1 MFEQAVL
8 ANHSDPKRLWSTCA
22 GVTAQTLLVLAAFLA
37 PAIWPEVLPHAQLL
51 ASLVAPGVPE
61 REAPPQPTHPTAQR
75 VPTHPFQI
83 HEGTVL
89 LPGNAPEHA
98 AVIEDPPGALATQC
112 TANCVPGAT
121 GEGSSELLKRILS
134 VAPPFLVR
142 PIEKPVVPQPPAP
155 PVRLRGG
162 DVNLGEPVYRVEP
175 HYPPLAIAAHI
186 SGRVEL
192 EGVVGTDGRIREL
205 RALSGN
211 PLLVPAALDAVRQ
224 WIYRP
229 TLLNGKPVEVAA
241 PITVNFRLTR

>member
-61 REAPPQPTHPTAQR
+61 REAPPQPVHPTAQR

-83 HEGTVL
+83 HNNGVL
-89 LPGNAPEHA
+89 LPHDPPTHA
-98 AVIEDPPGALATQC
+98 AVIEDPPDAMAGPCLR
-112 TANCVPGAT
+112 CVPGGT
-121 GEGSSELLKRILS
+121 GNGSNILPDAFLS
-134 VAPPFLVR
+134 IAPPVLVH
-142 PIEKPVVPQPPAP
+142 PIEKPVPPPAMPAP
-155 PVRLRGG
+155 PIRLSGG
-162 DVNLGEPVYRVEP
+162 DVRLGEPVYRVEP
-175 HYPPLAIAAHI
+175 RYPALAIAAHI

>member
-8 ANHSDPKRLWSTCA
+8 ANHSDPKRVWSTCA
-22 GVTAQTLLVLAAFLA
+22 GMTAQTLLVLAAFLA

-61 REAPPQPTHPTAQR
+61 REAPPAPTHPAAR
-75 VPTHPFQI
+75 RLPTHPFQI
-83 HEGTVL
+83 RAGTVV
-89 LPGNAPEHA
+89 LPRDAPEHA
-98 AVIEDPPGALATQC
+98 QVIEDPPSALPTQC

-121 GEGSSELLKRILS
+121 GDGGGLLSRILS

-142 PIEKPVVPQPPAP
+142 PVDKPVVPPPTPAP
-155 PVRLRGG
+155 PIRLHGG
-162 DVNLGEPVYRVEP
+162 DVRLGEPVYRVEP
-175 HYPPLAIAAHI
+175 HYPPLALAAHI
-186 SGRVEL
+186 SGRVEI